1 MIGRILKL
9 PNDDIRKIVF
19 VALALCLVCSTVVSV
34 AAVYLRPLQEA
45 NAALDQKKNIL
56 RAAGL
61 LRPGI
66 DVRETFAERIETR
79 IVDLETGEFTDSVDP
94 EGYNQRTASRDP
106 ELSAA
111 VPRSLDVASIG
122 RRARYAPVYLVFEG
136 DTLQQIILPVH
147 GYGLWSTMYGYLS
160 LESDLNT
167 VAGITFYDHG
177 ETPGLGGEIES
188 TAWQARWV
196 GKRIYGEDGSVRL
209 RVIKGAVTPSDPEA
223 EYKIDGISGSTLTGN
238 GVSNTLEYWLG
249 ANGFGPFL
257 QSVQKTGV

>member
-1 MIGRILKL
+1 MIRRLLDL
-9 PNDDIRKIVF
+9 PNDDMRKIVF
-19 VALALCLVCSTVVSV
+19 VALALCLVCSAVVSV

-61 LRPGI
+61 LQPGI
-66 DVRETFAERIETR
+66 DVRQTFAERIETR
-79 IVDLETGEFTDSVDP
+79 IVDLETGEFTDAVAA

-106 ELSAA
+106 KLSEA
-111 VPRSLDVASIG
+111 VPKGDDVAGIG
-122 RRARYAPVYLVFEG
+122 RRARYAPVYLVLDG
-136 DTLQQIILPVH
+136 DVLQQMILPVH

-188 TAWQARWV
+188 PAWQARWV

-209 RVIKGAVTPSDPEA
+209 RVIKGAVSQTDPQA

-238 GVSNTLEYWLG
+238 GVSNTIEYWLG
-249 ANGFGPFL
+249 ESGFGPFL
-257 QSVQKTGV
+257 QSVQDTGV